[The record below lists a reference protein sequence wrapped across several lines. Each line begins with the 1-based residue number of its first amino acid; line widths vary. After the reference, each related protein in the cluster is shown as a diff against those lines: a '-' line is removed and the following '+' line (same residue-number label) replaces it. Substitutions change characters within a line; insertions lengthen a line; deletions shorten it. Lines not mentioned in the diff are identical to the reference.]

1 MFKERECESLVT
13 ITLKKTATLYWI
25 EWDRRG
31 QETKREKERKQVS
44 PSKMEMLSGDI
55 MNTVIKYHS

>member
-1 MFKERECESLVT
+1 MFKDRECDSSVT

-25 EWDRRG
+25 EMG
-31 QETKREKERKQVS
+31 QKRTREEKGERKKTS

-55 MNTVIKYHS
+55 MNTVTKYHS